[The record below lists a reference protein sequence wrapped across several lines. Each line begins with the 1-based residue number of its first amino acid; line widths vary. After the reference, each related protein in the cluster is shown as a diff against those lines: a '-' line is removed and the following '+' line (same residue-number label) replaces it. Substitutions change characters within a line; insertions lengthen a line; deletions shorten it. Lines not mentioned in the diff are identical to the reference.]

1 MKATYSDTGPFMDDP
16 RYLAWTVKEKGVGLE
31 FPGCLFGYS
40 DHWLIYR
47 TCSQL
52 NAFLFGYLE

>member
-1 MKATYSDTGPFMDDP
+1 MDGP

-40 DHWLIYR
+40 DHWLIYLHG
-47 TCSQL
+47 SVLQNL
-52 NAFLFGYLE
+52 QAI